1 MCGIAGLVD
10 PTGAA
15 IDGELVRRMT
25 RTLAPR
31 GPDGEGFWFAPG
43 VGLGHRRLSIID
55 LSPAGTQPMGGE
67 DGQVQVTF
75 NGEIYNFAALVDELS
90 ALGHRFRSRCDTEVL
105 VHGYEEWGEGLLDRI
120 DGMFAFAIW
129 DGRHR
134 RLFAARDRMGKK
146 PLYWAMVPRDGGRPP
161 LFAFGSELKALL
173 CVPGIDRSVDLQALS
188 RYLAFE
194 YVPAPH
200 SIIKGARKLDAAQCL
215 TLALGDGARG
225 SSSASSGPEPTI
237 RRYWDLPFPDGH
249 GPRREAEVAEE
260 LRLLLGRAVKR
271 RLVSDVPL
279 GVFLS
284 GGIDSSTVVAL
295 MAAAGGHG
303 GIKSFS
309 IGFSDASFDETSHA
323 RLVAEQ
329 FGTEHRE
336 DQLTPAALLGILP
349 EVMGFLDEPLA
360 DASIVPTYLL
370 SRFTRQHVTVAL
382 GGDGGD
388 ELFAGYPTFK
398 AEKLARDFYDRLPGA
413 LGTLGAAM
421 ARRAAGWLP
430 AGTDYFS
437 LDFKINQ
444 FLRGVSAQGPRR
456 HQRWLASFLPEEQE
470 ALLDPATRAAL
481 GTTGAGGPGD
491 PFSGLDERA
500 RETAARDP
508 WDVIMDFYCRFYL
521 PGDIN
526 VKVDR
531 ASAAVGLEARAPFLD
546 TDVVS
551 FACRLPPELR
561 MDRLTTKRVL
571 KAAMRGHLPDQI
583 LDRPKQG
590 FGVPVARWMKEDLLP
605 LVREELHP
613 EKIKREGFFSPA
625 EVTRVLEEHVSG
637 RHDHRKQ
644 LWTLLVFEQWLRHY
658 GRPSS
663 NAPSAASGS

>member
-1 MCGIAGLVD
+1 MCGIAGIVD

-15 IDGELVRRMT
+15 VDADLLRRMT
-25 RTLAPR
+25 RALAPR
-31 GPDGEGFWFAPG
+31 GPDGEGFWLAPG

-55 LSPAGTQPMGGE
+55 LSVAGTQPMGGE
-67 DGQVQVTF
+67 DGAVQVTF
-75 NGEIYNFAALVDELS
+75 NGEIYNFATLADELS

-129 DGRHR
+129 DGRR
-134 RLFAARDRMGKK
+134 KRLFAARDRMGKT
-146 PLYWAMVPRDGGRPP
+146 PFPWAQLPPSGGPPP
-161 LFAFGSELKALL
+161 LFAFGSELKVLL
-173 CVPGIDRSVDLQALS
+173 CVPGVDRTVSPEALG

-200 SIIKGARKLDAAQCL
+200 AIVKGAHKLDASEYL
-215 TLALGDGARG
+215 SLDLAADPA
-225 SSSASSGPEPTI
+225 AAPAV
-237 RRYWDLPFPDGH
+237 RRYWELPFPDAH
-249 GPRREAEVAEE
+249 GPRREEEAAEE
-260 LRLLLGRAVKR
+260 LRTLLGRAVKR
-271 RLVSDVPL
+271 RLMSDVPL

-323 RLVAEQ
+323 RVVARR

-336 DQLTPAALLGILP
+336 DQLTPSALLGILP

-360 DASIVPTYLL
+360 DASIIPTYLL
-370 SRFTRQHVTVAL
+370 ARFTRQHVTVAL

-398 AEKLARDFYDRLPGA
+398 AEKLARDFYDRLPA
-413 LGTLGAAM
+413 PLGSLGAAV
-421 ARRAAGWLP
+421 ARRAAGLLP

-437 LDFKINQ
+437 LDFKVNQ
-444 FLRGVSAQGPRR
+444 FLRGVSATGPRR
-456 HQRWLASFLPEEQE
+456 HQRWMSSFLPEEQDV
-470 ALLDPATRAAL
+470 LLAPEIRRQLAGDVLDDVDARAEK
-481 GTTGAGGPGD
+481 TP
-491 PFSGLDERA
+491 
-500 RETAARDP
+500 ARDS
-508 WDVIMDFYCRFYL
+508 WDVIMDYYCRFYL
-521 PGDIN
+521 TGDIN

-531 ASAAVGLEARAPFLD
+531 ATSAVGLEARAPFLD

-561 MDRLTTKRVL
+561 MDGLVTKRIL
-571 KAAMRGHLPDQI
+571 KTAMRGLLPDEI

-605 LVREELHP
+605 LLREELHP
-613 EKIKREGFFSPA
+613 EKIKREGFFAA
-625 EVTRVLEEHVSG
+625 ETVTRILDEHVSG

-658 GRPSS
+658 GKP
-663 NAPSAASGS
+663 A